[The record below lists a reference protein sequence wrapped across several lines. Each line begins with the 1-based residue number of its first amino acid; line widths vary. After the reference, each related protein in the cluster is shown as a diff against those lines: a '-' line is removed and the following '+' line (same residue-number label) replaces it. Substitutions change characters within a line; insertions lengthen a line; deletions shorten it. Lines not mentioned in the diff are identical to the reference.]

1 MASMGSTKTARARQM
16 RGVVARWER
25 SGLTQ
30 REFAARNGLT
40 PTTISWWR
48 HVFRRA
54 AEGQRPS
61 RGDGAAPRWSGSGR
75 RVASL
80 VEVKLAAPANS
91 GGGGLEVVLRTGHLV
106 RVPAHFEPATLRAVV
121 AALEASC

>member
-1 MASMGSTKTARARQM
+1 MASTGSMKTARARQM
-16 RGVVARWER
+16 RRVLARWER

-54 AEGQRPS
+54 AEGEQPS
-61 RGDGAAPRWSGSGR
+61 RSNGSARRAPGTGGRDASFVEVTLPAPADSGSAGF
-75 RVASL
+75 
-80 VEVKLAAPANS
+80 
-91 GGGGLEVVLRTGHLV
+91 EVVLRTGHVV
-106 RVPAHFEPATLRAVV
+106 RVPARFDAAALRAVV
-121 AALEASC
+121 AALESRC